1 MTTSTPATSLPRFAF
16 DENLSL
22 QLAQA
27 MQLLDSAVDVK
38 HTTELFGLGAED
50 PDFLPKLGAEVRFL
64 VTRDT
69 RQRKR
74 PAELDAWKRHSV
86 GAFVLGGKNLDAWAL
101 VTQVV
106 LGWPKMKEAAAKT
119 TRPFAYRVRPA
130 GGKLEPL
137 SL

>member
-1 MTTSTPATSLPRFAF
+1 MTATTPATSLPRFVF
-16 DENLSL
+16 DENLSP

-27 MQLLDSAVDVK
+27 MQLLDSEAEVK
-38 HTTELFGLGAED
+38 HSTELFGIGADD
-50 PDFLPKLGAEVRFL
+50 PDFLPKLGADVRFL

-69 RQRKR
+69 KQRKR
-74 PAELDAWKRHSV
+74 PAELDAWKRHGV
-86 GAFVLGGKNLDAWAL
+86 GAFVLGGKNLGAWDL

-119 TRPFAYRVRPA
+119 KRPFAYRVRPG